1 MPLNADVHALLI
13 GCVGGAVCCELCVCR
28 DRKQLPIIGTCFSRG
43 ADDSSSSW
51 VSLYPSHL
59 DRCG

>member
-13 GCVGGAVCCELCVCR
+13 GRVGGVVRCELCACW
-28 DRKQLPIIGTCFSRG
+28 DRTQLLCISACFGRS
-43 ADDSSSSW
+43 ADDSSSAW